1 LDFNQIEHLVEVHKI
16 DEIYLMAALSATAEN
31 PAFAWDLNM
40 NSLFHVLNLAKAKK
54 NKKIFW
60 PSSIAVFGPTTQKKI
75 RLNTPSWSRPRY
87 TESAS
92 NLVKDGVNTT
102 IISLV

>member
-1 LDFNQIEHLVEVHKI
+1 
-16 DEIYLMAALSATAEN
+16 
-31 PAFAWDLNM
+31 M

-54 NKKIFW
+54 IKKIFW
-60 PSSIAVFGPTTQKKI
+60 PSSIAVFWSNNTKE
-75 RLNTPSWSRPRY
+75 NTPQYTSWSRPRY

-102 IISLV
+102 TISLV

>member
-16 DEIYLMAALSATAEN
+16 DEIYLMAALLSATAEN

-54 NKKIFW
+54 KKNILAIEYCCFW
-60 PSSIAVFGPTTQKKI
+60 SNNTKRKYASIHHHGAVHGI
-75 RLNTPSWSRPRY
+75 RNQQAIW
-87 TESAS
+87 
-92 NLVKDGVNTT
+92 
-102 IISLV
+102 

>member
-1 LDFNQIEHLVEVHKI
+1 
-16 DEIYLMAALSATAEN
+16 
-31 PAFAWDLNM
+31 M

-54 NKKIFW
+54 IKKIFW
-60 PSSIAVFGPTTQKKI
+60 PSSIAFFGPTTPKI

>member
-16 DEIYLMAALSATAEN
+16 DEIYLMAACQQQRKKPCFRLGFKYE
-31 PAFAWDLNM
+31 F
-40 NSLFHVLNLAKAKK
+40 FILNLAKAKK
-54 NKKIFW
+54 IKKKY
-60 PSSIAVFGPTTQKKI
+60 SGHRVLCFGPTTPKKI